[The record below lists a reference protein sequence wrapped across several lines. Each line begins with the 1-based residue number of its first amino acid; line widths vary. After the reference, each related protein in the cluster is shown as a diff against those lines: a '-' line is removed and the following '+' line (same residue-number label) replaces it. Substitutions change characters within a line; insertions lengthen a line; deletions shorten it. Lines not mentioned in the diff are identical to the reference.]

1 MIFEISVYKYMMMTS
16 KIFSLEIFIIK
27 IEIFIQTIMKISNL
41 RVINQKNCWLNKKL
55 TLINF
60 TFEKVLL

>member
-16 KIFSLEIFIIK
+16 KIFSLQIFISIFY
-27 IEIFIQTIMKISNL
+27 IEIFIQTIMKIFDL
-41 RVINQKNCWLNKKL
+41 RFINQKNCWL

>member
-1 MIFEISVYKYMMMTS
+1 MLEMRKKNTKQQIKNKSGNIIF
-16 KIFSLEIFIIK
+16 FF
-27 IEIFIQTIMKISNL
+27 EIFIQTIMKIFDL
-41 RVINQKNCWLNKKL
+41 RFINQKNCWL